1 MSPFIRSLRDVEL
14 ELELELELEFA
25 IDARMRTYLR
35 SVGRIRVDARSRSL
49 AFVRARASSRAN
61 DDLARTRER
70 ARQRLHR
77 FYVDTPIDSYATVR
91 LSREET
97 KHVIRSLRLK
107 VGEQLEVC
115 DGCGGVAS
123 GTLLSVDVGEAIVRL
138 NARIDALE
146 GSGIDWI
153 MVVAM
158 GSLKGGRGDTLVEK
172 VAELGARAV
181 TPLTTARSAEIG
193 GGDRGEMKTMKR
205 GNLYDDD
212 DDERGKSG
220 REGRWARVA
229 LAASKQS
236 LRARAL
242 EIARPANVDEACA
255 MVSRSPLALLAAA
268 GAEPILDVLR
278 RVEDVGRGMII
289 VGPEGDFT
297 DDEIERLTAAGA
309 RLVGLGS
316 LRLRVETAAISA
328 LAAVSCVVEERKR
341 AGFVETSD
349 AST

>member
-1 MSPFIRSLRDVEL
+1 
-14 ELELELELEFA
+14 
-25 IDARMRTYLR
+25 
-35 SVGRIRVDARSRSL
+35 
-49 AFVRARASSRAN
+49 
-61 DDLARTRER
+61 
-70 ARQRLHR
+70 
-77 FYVDTPIDSYATVR
+77 
-91 LSREET
+91 
-97 KHVIRSLRLK
+97 
-107 VGEQLEVC
+107 
-115 DGCGGVAS
+115 
-123 GTLLSVDVGEAIVRL
+123 
-138 NARIDALE
+138 
-146 GSGIDWI
+146 
-153 MVVAM
+153 
-158 GSLKGGRGDTLVEK
+158 LVEK